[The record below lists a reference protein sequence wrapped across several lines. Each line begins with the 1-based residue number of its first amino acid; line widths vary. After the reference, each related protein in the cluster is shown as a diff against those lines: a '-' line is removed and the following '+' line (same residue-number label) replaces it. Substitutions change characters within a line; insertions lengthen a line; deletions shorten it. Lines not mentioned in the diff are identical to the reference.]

1 MWARGLGE
9 FGAVVIIAY
18 YPMVTPVLI
27 YDRYTSFGLKYSAP
41 VAAVMIIVS
50 IFIFMIIRKINN
62 SIK

>member
-1 MWARGLGE
+1 LARGLGE
-9 FGAVVIIAY
+9 FGTVVIIAY

-41 VAAVMIIVS
+41 VAAIMT
-50 IFIFMIIRKINN
+50 IFMIIRKINN